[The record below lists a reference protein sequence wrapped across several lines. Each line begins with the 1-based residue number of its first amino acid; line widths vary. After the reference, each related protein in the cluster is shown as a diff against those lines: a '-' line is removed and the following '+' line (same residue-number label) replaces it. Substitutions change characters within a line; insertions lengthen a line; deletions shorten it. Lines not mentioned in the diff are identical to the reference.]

1 MTYPGTF
8 PDVLTTSRL
17 VLYAVR
23 PGHEIR
29 ICEAVKESLNELQAY
44 PASLPWAMQEP
55 TLLSTSIFCKIRQ
68 EGFAQ
73 RQDFT
78 FLIADRFTSYLH
90 GCAGIHRLDEMAGKA
105 ELGYWCRTSST
116 GRGIMTEAVHALCH
130 FAFTRLSMKT
140 LEIITD
146 EHNSKSRRLA
156 ERCGFRLT
164 ETIEQPVAGML
175 RRACVYKMCHPG
187 PVLAVQ

>member
-8 PDVLTTSRL
+8 PDVLTTNRL
-17 VLYAVR
+17 VLHAVR

-29 ICEAVKESLNELQAY
+29 ILEAVKASLTELRAY
-44 PASLPWAMQEP
+44 PASLPWAVHEP
-55 TLLSTSIFCKIRQ
+55 TLSSTSAFCKISQ
-68 EGFAQ
+68 DGFAR

-78 FLIADRFTSYLH
+78 FLITDRFTSYLH
-90 GCAGIHRLDEMAGKA
+90 GCAGIHRLDEVARKA

-116 GRGIMTEAVHALCH
+116 GRGIMTEAVHALCR

-146 EHNSKSRRLA
+146 ESNEKSRRLA

-164 ETIEQPVAGML
+164 ETREQPVAGMW
-175 RRACVYKMCHPG
+175 RRACVYNMCHSG
-187 PVLAVQ
+187 PVAAAQ